1 MTQRRRQFMPPE
13 DDREFLDRLGLEWEA
28 IVEAGARRIVIY
40 DYPVPAGYNQ
50 AKVALHLRLEPA
62 YPDTQIDMVY
72 FHPDLSRLDQKPI
85 GALAM
90 EPFDNKN
97 WQRWSRH
104 RTAENP
110 WVPGEDNIERHLLL
124 VDNWLTGELKK

>member
-1 MTQRRRQFMPPE
+1 MSQQRRQFAPPE
-13 DDREFLDRLGLEWEA
+13 DDRTFLDELGLEWEA
-28 IVEAGARRIVIY
+28 VVEGGARRIVIY
-40 DYPVPAGYNQ
+40 DYPVPAGYNHD
-50 AKVALHLRLEPA
+50 KVALHLRLEPA

-72 FHPDLSRLDQKPI
+72 VHPDLSRRDGKPI
-85 GALAM
+85 AALAN
-90 EPFDNKN
+90 EAFDNKT

-124 VDNWLTGELKK
+124 VDNWLRSELAK